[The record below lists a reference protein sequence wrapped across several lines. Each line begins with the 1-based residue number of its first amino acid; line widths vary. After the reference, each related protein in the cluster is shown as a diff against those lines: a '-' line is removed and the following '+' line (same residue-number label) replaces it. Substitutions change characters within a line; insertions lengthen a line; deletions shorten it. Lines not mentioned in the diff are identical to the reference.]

1 MTLSGVKVE
10 EDCIMKLLPMFCKS
24 LSNDD
29 CIDTGN
35 EIGLP
40 PFTEPFNAPCEFLCD
55 GQHKKKNVSFM
66 RSREAA
72 RLNSTLLTHYT
83 CLAWPMLVTVLFP
96 LDSVL
101 LIPYEIVRTHP

>member
-55 GQHKKKNVSFM
+55 GQHKKKREFYEKQRSGTLKFDFTYPLHMFDLANVGDGVVSFGLG
-66 RSREAA
+66 A
-72 RLNSTLLTHYT
+72 
-83 CLAWPMLVTVLFP
+83 V
-96 LDSVL
+96 DSV
-101 LIPYEIVRTHP
+101 